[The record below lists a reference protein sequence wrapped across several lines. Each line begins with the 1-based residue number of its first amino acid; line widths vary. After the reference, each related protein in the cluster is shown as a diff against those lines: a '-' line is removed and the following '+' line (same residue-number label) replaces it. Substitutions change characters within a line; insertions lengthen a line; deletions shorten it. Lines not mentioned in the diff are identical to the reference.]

1 MYSTEIGALLTTGSV
16 MIVMEKIR
24 SADSVAA
31 YEFGFPL
38 LNGCYM
44 YAP

>member
-1 MYSTEIGALLTTGSV
+1 MYSTEIGALLTTGS
-16 MIVMEKIR
+16 VMEKIR